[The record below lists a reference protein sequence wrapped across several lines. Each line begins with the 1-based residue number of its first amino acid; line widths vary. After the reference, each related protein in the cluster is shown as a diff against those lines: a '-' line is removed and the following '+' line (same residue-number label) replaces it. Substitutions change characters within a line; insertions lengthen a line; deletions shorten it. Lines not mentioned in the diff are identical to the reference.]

1 MGLAPL
7 APLHLLRIPPEKRR
21 RKTRRRMKVR
31 WRLVLEEE
39 EEGEEPVTERR
50 NEREDDVG
58 RHGGGRAQLSHHL
71 LPIPALFPDPY
82 PSLARGTAAVY
93 FDGGSVEP
101 GGGDDDGERKKRRM
115 MTRSGKSGA
124 EGPGHGRRMKIQSGW
139 DLGVGERVGGVVHL
153 HGSSAQTD
161 NPALDMPQ
169 RECPSMP
176 GC

>member
-1 MGLAPL
+1 M
-7 APLHLLRIPPEKRR
+7 
-21 RKTRRRMKVR
+21 RRMKVK
-31 WRLVLEEE
+31 WRLVLEE

-58 RHGGGRAQLSHHL
+58 RHGGGQAQLSPHL
-71 LPIPALFPDPY
+71 LPTPSLFPDPD
-82 PSLARGTAAVY
+82 PSLARGIAVVC

-101 GGGDDDGERKKRRM
+101 GGGGDGERKKRM
-115 MTRSGKSGA
+115 KMRSERSGA
-124 EGPGHGRRMKIQSGW
+124 EGPGDERRKRKRRKIQSGW
-139 DLGVGERVGGVVHL
+139 DLGVDERVGGVVHL

-169 RECPSMP
+169 RECPSVL

>member
-7 APLHLLRIPPEKRR
+7 APLHLLRTPPEKRR
-21 RKTRRRMKVR
+21 MKMRRRMKVR
-31 WRLVLEEE
+31 SRLVLEEE
-39 EEGEEPVTERR
+39 EEGEGQVTERR

-71 LPIPALFPDPY
+71 LPSPSLFPDPY
-82 PSLARGTAAVY
+82 PSLVRGTAVVY
-93 FDGGSVEP
+93 FGGGSVEP
-101 GGGDDDGERKKRRM
+101 GGGDEDGERKRRR
-115 MTRSGKSGA
+115 MTRSGRSGA

-139 DLGVGERVGGVVHL
+139 DLGVGEREGGVMHL

>member
-7 APLHLLRIPPEKRR
+7 ALLHLLHIPPERR
-21 RKTRRRMKVR
+21 RRMRRMRMKVR

-39 EEGEEPVTERR
+39 EEGEEPGTEKM

-58 RHGGGRAQLSHHL
+58 RHADGRAQPSHHF
-71 LPIPALFPDPY
+71 LPTPSLFPVPYPAL
-82 PSLARGTAAVY
+82 AHGTAAVC

-101 GGGDDDGERKKRRM
+101 GGGDDGETKRRTKM
-115 MTRSGKSGA
+115 RSGRSGA
-124 EGPGHGRRMKIQSGW
+124 EGPGHGRKRKKIQSGW
-139 DLGVGERVGGVVHL
+139 DLDAGERVGEVVHL

-169 RECPSMP
+169 RECPSTP
-176 GC
+176 GY